1 MTTSTNRRKR
11 ITLADVA
18 GEAGVSVQT
27 ASHVMT
33 GNMNVRLP
41 EATRERVRQ
50 AALKVGYQPNRIA
63 QAMRMGKTHMVS
75 VWMPVDRMVMT
86 YLRMLKEITKYSQ
99 KDGYDTMIVGLD
111 SSFAYN
117 AEGRTPFQWPVD
129 GVLGADAGR
138 AMRKFRENPAN
149 DLTPV
154 VVLGHETYANGDA
167 VGWDVVGASRQATKD
182 MIAKGARKII
192 HSTLP
197 WVIKDYPREQRR
209 TGYSQAMEEAGL
221 DPMLVALEGESS
233 TEVEARAREWIQAN
247 GVPEGVFGFTDSI
260 AIGFAKA
267 LIAEGVRLPDDCLI
281 WGFADY
287 PESEDFR
294 VPISSISVPIE
305 EIIGQ
310 AWEWLIDRIENDP
323 GESRSLTFPMHLVER
338 ESSQR

>member
-1 MTTSTNRRKR
+1 MTQPANRRR

-27 ASHVMT
+27 ASHVIS

-50 AALKVGYQPNRIA
+50 AAIKVGYQPNRIA

-86 YLRMLKEITKYSQ
+86 YLRMLKEITKHSQ

-111 SSFAYN
+111 SNFAYN

-149 DLTPV
+149 DSTPV
-154 VVLGHETYANGDA
+154 VVLGQEEYANGDA
-167 VGWDVVGASRQATKD
+167 VGWDVMGAAKAATEN
-182 MIAKGARKII
+182 MISKGLRNVI
-192 HSTLP
+192 HATLP
-197 WVIKDYPREQRR
+197 WVLADYPREQRR
-209 TGYSQAMEEAGL
+209 RGYSQAMEAAGL
-221 DPMLVALEGESS
+221 EPKLVALEGESS
-233 TEVEARAREWIQAN
+233 REVEIRAREWIQEN
-247 GVPEGVFGFTDSI
+247 GVPEGIFGFTDSV
-260 AIGFAKA
+260 AIGFARA
-267 LIAEGVRLPDDCLI
+267 LLAEGVKVPEDCLI

-294 VPISSISVPIE
+294 VPISSVRVPVE
-305 EIIGQ
+305 EIVET
-310 AWEWLIDRIENDP
+310 AWTWLIDRIENNP
-323 GESRSLTFPMHLVER
+323 GDSRSINFPMQLIER
-338 ESSQR
+338 ASSQRH